1 MEYGHFCGE
10 RGIEGVVMGTIC
22 NIKDLEKVWSINNH
36 YPVITTL
43 EVNSILNKFKD
54 FDYLSLGETLS
65 LALIKYEKTDRG
77 NKVIEESDKIFHNV
91 YSKKVIVDNIDIL
104 FNPEYNIDILGYF
117 IQIARKKKII
127 IIWPG
132 EYISDSLI
140 YASPGYKD
148 YKKYLIKNYDVICV
162 K

>member
-1 MEYGHFCGE
+1 M
-10 RGIEGVVMGTIC
+10 GIC
-22 NIKDLEKVWSINNH
+22 CSIKNLEKTWNTNNY

-43 EVNSILNKFKD
+43 KANSIINKFKD

-65 LALIKYEKTDRG
+65 LALLKYEKTNRG
-77 NKVIEESDKIFHNV
+77 KNVIGELDKIFYNLN
-91 YSKKVIVDNIDIL
+91 SKKVIVDNIDIL

-117 IQIARKKKII
+117 IQIARNKKII

-132 EYISDSLI
+132 EYISGSLI
-140 YASPGYKD
+140 YASPEHKD
-148 YKKYLIKNYDVICV
+148 YKKYLINNYDVIFV